1 MNKDQKNIETPREA
15 AIIGSGESGHEIAN
29 SMNNLGCIITIMDI
43 NPRAFAK
50 LPESNVKNG
59 SIIPLSGDGMSI
71 NDLSTLP
78 KDLSIIIVITG
89 NDSVNLFIGQLTK
102 QIFRTAKIICKIN
115 NKKLREI
122 GDNHE
127 ILAYSPI
134 TLLNE
139 KILSII

>member
-15 AIIGSGESGHEIAN
+15 AIIGYGESGYELAN
-29 SMNNLGCIITIMDI
+29 SINNLGFKINIMDI
-43 NPRAFAK
+43 NPESFAK
-50 LPESNVKNG
+50 LPESKVENG
-59 SIIPLSGDGMSI
+59 LIIPLAGDGMSI
-71 NDLSTLP
+71 KDLSNLP

-102 QIFRTAKIICKIN
+102 QLFRAAKIICKIN
-115 NKKLREI
+115 NEKLRHI
-122 GDNHE
+122 GDKHE
-127 ILAYSPI
+127 ILVYSPI